1 MNRFEFARASSIAE
15 ALSLVAEKPG
25 SVWKAGG
32 IDLLDHL
39 KEHLVEPPRL
49 VDLKS
54 IAGLAGISA
63 EPDGSL
69 RIGPLATMS
78 QVAAQPAI
86 RATHTALAQACGEAA
101 SPQIR
106 NVATIGG
113 NLLQRPRC
121 WYYRLGLYRCL
132 KKGGD
137 ICFAVGGENR
147 YHTIFG
153 DEACNAPHPSN
164 AAMGLTALGASLVF
178 QSPRGTRTVPAEHLF
193 TIPGQDPRR
202 ENAREPDEILTAIQ
216 LPPAP
221 GVRSTYA
228 SVKEK
233 AAFDWPLVSTA
244 VALRIEGGLVRD
256 ARIMLGAVAT
266 VPLRAAV
273 AEAVLLGT
281 RLDDAAAEAASTA
294 AAASAQPLSENG
306 YKVEL
311 LKVLLRRTLRSLA

>member
-1 MNRFEFARASSIAE
+1 MNRFEFARATSVAE
-15 ALSLVAEKPG
+15 ALRLVAEKPG
-25 SVWKAGG
+25 SVLKAGG

-54 IAGLAGISA
+54 VPGMQDVTV
-63 EPDGSL
+63 EPGGSIL
-69 RIGPLATMS
+69 VGPLVTLAR
-78 QVAAQPAI
+78 VAAQPGI

-121 WYYRLGLYRCL
+121 WYYRLASYNCL

-153 DEACNAPHPSN
+153 NGTCNAPHPSN
-164 AAMGLTALGASLVF
+164 AAVALTALGASLVF
-178 QSPRGTRTVPAEHLF
+178 QSGRGTRAVPAEQFF
-193 TIPGQDPRR
+193 TIPGGDPRR
-202 ENAREPDEILTAIQ
+202 ENAREPDEILTAIGV
-216 LPPAP
+216 PAAP

-228 SVKEK
+228 SVRQKMG
-233 AAFDWPLVSTA
+233 FDWPLVSTA
-244 VALRIEGGLVRD
+244 VALRVEGGIVRE
-256 ARIMLGAVAT
+256 ARIVLGAVAT
-266 VPLRAAV
+266 VPLRSAP
-273 AEAVLLGT
+273 AEQALVGR
-281 RLDDAAAEAASTA
+281 RLDDATVEAVANAAVT
-294 AAASAQPLSENG
+294 SAQPLSENG

-311 LKVLLRRTLRSLA
+311 LRILLRRTLRSLA

>member
-1 MNRFEFARASSIAE
+1 MNRFEFARATSVAE

-39 KEHLVEPPRL
+39 KEHLLEPPRL

-54 IAGLAGISA
+54 IPGMQDVTA
-63 EPDGSL
+63 EPGGSI
-69 RIGPLATMS
+69 RIGPLVTLAK
-78 QVAAQPAI
+78 VAAHPAV
-86 RATHTALAQACGEAA
+86 RATHMALAQACAEAA

-121 WYYRLGLYRCL
+121 WYYRLESYPCL

-153 DEACNAPHPSN
+153 DGACNAPHPSN
-164 AAMGLTALGASLVF
+164 AAMGLTAVGASLVL
-178 QSPRGTRTVPAEHLF
+178 QSSRGTRTLAADQFF
-193 TIPGQDPRR
+193 TIPGDDPRR
-202 ENAREPDEILTAIQ
+202 ENAKEPDEILTAIHV
-216 LPPAP
+216 PAAP
-221 GVRSTYA
+221 GVRSVYA

-244 VALRIEGGLVRD
+244 VAIRAEGGVVRG
-256 ARIMLGAVAT
+256 ARVVLGAVAT
-266 VPLRAAV
+266 VPLRSHAAEQ
-273 AEAVLLGT
+273 ALIGK
-281 RLDDAAAEAASTA
+281 RLDDATTEAVANAAV
-294 AAASAQPLSENG
+294 ASAQPLSENG

-311 LKVLLRRTLRSLA
+311 LKTLLRRTLRSLA

>member
-1 MNRFEFARASSIAE
+1 MNRFEFARATSVAE
-15 ALSLVAEKPG
+15 ALSLVAAKPG
-25 SVWKAGG
+25 SVLKAGG

-39 KEHLVEPPRL
+39 KEHLLEPPRL

-54 IAGLAGISA
+54 IPGMQDVMA
-63 EPDGSL
+63 EPTGNL
-69 RIGPLATMS
+69 RIGPLVTLA
-78 QVAAQPAI
+78 QVADHPGI

-121 WYYRLGLYRCL
+121 WYYRLTSYRCL

-137 ICFAVGGENR
+137 ICYAVGGENR

-153 DEACNAPHPSN
+153 EGACNAPHPSN
-164 AAMGLTALGASLVF
+164 AAMGLAALGASLVF
-178 QSPRGTRTVPAEHLF
+178 QSSRGTRTVPADQFF
-193 TIPGQDPRR
+193 TIPGGDPRR
-202 ENAREPDEILTAIQ
+202 ENAREPDEILTAISV
-216 LPPAP
+216 PAAP

-228 SVKEK
+228 SVRER

-244 VALRIEGGLVRD
+244 VVLRVEGGVVRS

-266 VPLRAAV
+266 VPLRSAA
-273 AEAVLLGT
+273 AEQALVGR
-281 RLDDAAAEAASTA
+281 RLDDPTAEAAANA
-294 AAASAQPLSENG
+294 AVTGARPLSENG

-311 LKVLLRRTLRSLA
+311 LKILLRRTLRSLA

>member
-1 MNRFEFARASSIAE
+1 MNRFEFARATSVAE

-25 SVWKAGG
+25 SVLKAGG

-39 KEHLVEPPRL
+39 KEHLLEPPRL

-54 IAGLAGISA
+54 IPGMQDVTA
-63 EPDGSL
+63 EPAGGL
-69 RIGPLATMS
+69 RIGPLVTLA
-78 QVAAQPAI
+78 QVAAHPGI
-86 RATHTALAQACGEAA
+86 RVTQAALAQACGEAA

-121 WYYRLGLYRCL
+121 WYYRLTSYRCL

-137 ICFAVGGENR
+137 MCFAAGGENR

-153 DEACNAPHPSN
+153 EGACNAPHPSN
-164 AAMGLTALGASLVF
+164 AAMGLAALGASLVF
-178 QSPRGTRTVPAEHLF
+178 QSSRGTRTVPADQFF
-193 TIPGQDPRR
+193 TIPGGDPRR
-202 ENAREPDEILTAIQ
+202 ENAREPDEILTAISV
-216 LPPAP
+216 PAAP

-228 SVKEK
+228 SVRER

-244 VALRIEGGLVRD
+244 VVLRVEGGIVHE
-256 ARIMLGAVAT
+256 ARIILGAVAA
-266 VPLRAAV
+266 VPLRSAA
-273 AEAVLLGT
+273 AEQALLGR
-281 RLDDAAAEAASTA
+281 RLDDATAEAAANA
-294 AAASAQPLSENG
+294 AVTGAQPLSENG

-311 LKVLLRRTLRSLA
+311 LRTLLRRTLRSLA

>member
-1 MNRFEFARASSIAE
+1 MNRFEFARATSVAE

-25 SVWKAGG
+25 SVLKAGG

-39 KEHLVEPPRL
+39 KEHLMEPPRL

-54 IAGLAGISA
+54 IPGMQDVTA
-63 EPDGSL
+63 EPTGGL
-69 RIGPLATMS
+69 RIGPLVTLA
-78 QVAAQPAI
+78 QVAAHAGI
-86 RATHTALAQACGEAA
+86 RATHTALAHACGEAA

-121 WYYRLGLYRCL
+121 WYYRLASYRCL

-137 ICFAVGGENR
+137 ICFAIGGENR

-153 DEACNAPHPSN
+153 DGACNAPHPSN
-164 AAMGLTALGASLVF
+164 AAMGLAALGASLVF
-178 QSPRGTRTVPAEHLF
+178 QSSRGTRTVPAEQFF
-193 TIPGQDPRR
+193 TIPERDPRR
-202 ENAREPDEILTAIQ
+202 ENAGEPDEILTAIS
-216 LPPAP
+216 LPAAS

-228 SVKEK
+228 SVREK

-244 VALRIEGGLVRD
+244 VALRVEGEVVRE
-256 ARIMLGAVAT
+256 ARVMLGAVAT
-266 VPLRAAV
+266 VPLRSEAAEQ
-273 AEAVLLGT
+273 ALIGR
-281 RLDDAAAEAASTA
+281 RLDDATAEAVTNA
-294 AAASAQPLSENG
+294 AVTGAQPLSENG

-311 LKVLLRRTLRSLA
+311 LKTLLRRMLRSLA